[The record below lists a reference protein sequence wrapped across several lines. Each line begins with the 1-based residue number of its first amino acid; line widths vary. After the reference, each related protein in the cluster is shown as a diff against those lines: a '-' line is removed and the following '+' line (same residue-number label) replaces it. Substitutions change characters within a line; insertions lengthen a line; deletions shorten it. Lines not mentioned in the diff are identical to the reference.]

1 MLYPNPFSFLTRI
14 NPSCGFSFSMLIK
27 ITVTP
32 SGICITHSPSA
43 SPPHPH
49 SSATMMTLPSSP
61 IHPRLRIYDA
71 IVTGVSFVKR
81 LRIYAIYDSLRSA
94 VLPVRNTRSN
104 NLRLCAC
111 VIPTITLDG
120 TEYVV
125 ITRRKARVGKSAT
138 FSSMWVFPGGHVDV
152 LPANVAERPSLA
164 AVRELK
170 EETGLQAPESSTEF
184 LCSYQAVLPHKKKG
198 YFILFYSVPVQSTHR
213 TASSILSGIAT
224 DEVDAACLVP
234 SSFLSN
240 IVPRKI
246 TGEDHRNG
254 VLGEFE
260 GVEVRPDGR
269 VGAKTFGAMEIIG
282 DEGEGDGG
290 GGLGM
295 GHRFAAAVFSK
306 CVR

>member
-1 MLYPNPFSFLTRI
+1 MSLIGPIFFVGRLVPLPLLAALSSVCFFFSLLPCLFVNHVDALLTPVPSRVAPTITVSPSRDARPLVWYDDALKLTLPRDHMLYPNPFSFLTRI

-170 EETGLQAPESSTEF
+170 EETGLQVIYATPFRTVHPFACQCPRHEP
-184 LCSYQAVLPHKKKG
+184 LP
-198 YFILFYSVPVQSTHR
+198 
-213 TASSILSGIAT
+213 
-224 DEVDAACLVP
+224 
-234 SSFLSN
+234 
-240 IVPRKI
+240 
-246 TGEDHRNG
+246 
-254 VLGEFE
+254 
-260 GVEVRPDGR
+260 
-269 VGAKTFGAMEIIG
+269 
-282 DEGEGDGG
+282 
-290 GGLGM
+290 
-295 GHRFAAAVFSK
+295 
-306 CVR
+306 